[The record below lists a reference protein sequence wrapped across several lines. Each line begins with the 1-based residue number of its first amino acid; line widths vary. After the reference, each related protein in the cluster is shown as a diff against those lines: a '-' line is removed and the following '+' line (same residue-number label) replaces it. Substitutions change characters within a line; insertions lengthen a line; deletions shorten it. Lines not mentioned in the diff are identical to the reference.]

1 MNQNQDC
8 HPTLEIMDDHEDQ
21 RVAGY
26 GAMTRVI
33 DALNFGPVLDKHDKR
48 CHPPVHYNN
57 MAKKF
62 VKTNN

>member
-1 MNQNQDC
+1 
-8 HPTLEIMDDHEDQ
+8 MDDHEDQ

-48 CHPPVHYNN
+48 CHSPVHYNN
-57 MAKKF
+57 VAKKF
-62 VKTNN
+62 VKINN